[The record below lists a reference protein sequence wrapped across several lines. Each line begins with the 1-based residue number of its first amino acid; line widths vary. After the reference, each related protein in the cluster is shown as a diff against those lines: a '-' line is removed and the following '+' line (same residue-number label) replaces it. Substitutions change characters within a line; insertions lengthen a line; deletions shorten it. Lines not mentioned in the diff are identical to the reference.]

1 MKGRVF
7 IWTIVGIIVVAGVV
21 FILSKPRV
29 PGAEKMTTDDLR
41 RGISQSEVQLNRL
54 SAKLVAA
61 RGAVPPPANAAKV
74 EETDKL
80 LSEARSKLTQ
90 LKQVADLK
98 QGGTQLREI
107 KQTIR
112 QARRALELALGAAG
126 RPHGL

>member
-1 MKGRVF
+1 LKGRVLV
-7 IWTIVGIIVVAGVV
+7 WTIVGIIVVAGVI
-21 FILSKPRV
+21 FILSKPRG
-29 PGAEKMTTDDLR
+29 PNAQKMTTEDLK

-54 SAKLVAA
+54 SARLVAA
-61 RGAVPPPANAAKV
+61 HSTVTPSANAAKA
-74 EETDKL
+74 EEADKL

-98 QGGTQLREI
+98 QGEAQLREV

-112 QARRALELALGAAG
+112 RARRALELALGPAG